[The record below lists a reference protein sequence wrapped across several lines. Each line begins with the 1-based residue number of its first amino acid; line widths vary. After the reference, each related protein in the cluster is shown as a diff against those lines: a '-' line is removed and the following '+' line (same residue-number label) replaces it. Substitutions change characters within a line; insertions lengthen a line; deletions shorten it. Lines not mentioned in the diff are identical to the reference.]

1 MLELAFVSA
10 VLALAAPSAA
20 ASQDAPA
27 APSASKAP
35 PSAEELQQKVMAL
48 FEAIQKKYQGI
59 ESPTEEQMKT
69 IQEDVALQVDAM
81 LAGID
86 LAALDN
92 ERLSV
97 LEPVIANSPKAREAM
112 TALLR
117 ERAKDPTVA
126 GFEAALKAAMMNARG
141 DGGGSVA
148 LALLDHPA
156 FLEGMESDDA
166 AFFFEMVGDDVPDA
180 ELAKRA
186 AVLEK
191 YATKFTPAAPMP
203 VLAGAEGYLRLAR
216 RALAKE
222 KADAARAAVLSA
234 VQAKA
239 EASSGREKKMLERLV
254 KSLNGAAARGEL
266 LGFPAPAMKLEWVKR
281 ADGSS
286 PFKSL
291 DDLKGR
297 IVVLDFWATW
307 CGPCVG
313 SFPKVAE
320 MRKHYREDQV
330 EIIGLTS
337 IQGMVA
343 HQKRE
348 RVNCEG
354 DPEKEKAE
362 LLVFMKD
369 MNMSWT
375 VAISAEDVFNAD
387 YGIRG
392 IPFVAILDRQGKVY
406 KTGLHPADED
416 KIRAAVD
423 ELLAKP

>member
-1 MLELAFVSA
+1 MLDLALVAS
-10 VLALAAPSAA
+10 VLALAAPAVPSP
-20 ASQDAPA
+20 QDAAPA
-27 APSASKAP
+27 AAKSP
-35 PSAEELQQKVMAL
+35 PSAEELMQKVTAL

-59 ESPTEEQMKT
+59 DNPTDEQMKE
-69 IQEDVALQVDAM
+69 IQADVAAQADAM

-86 LAALDN
+86 LATLDN

-97 LEPVIANSPKAREAM
+97 LEPLIANSPKARDAM
-112 TALLR
+112 VAILA
-117 ERAKDPTVA
+117 ERAKAPTVA
-126 GFEAALKAAMMNARG
+126 GFEAALKAAMMSARG
-141 DGGGSVA
+141 DAGGAAA

-156 FLEGMESDDA
+156 FMEGMETDDA
-166 AFFFEMVGDDVPDA
+166 GFFFDMVGDDISDA

-191 YATKFTPAAPMP
+191 YATKFTPTASIG
-203 VLAGAEGYLRLAR
+203 VLSGAEGYLRLAR
-216 RALAKE
+216 RGLPKD
-222 KADAARAAVLSA
+222 KADAARATVIAAVTA
-234 VQAKA
+234 RA
-239 EASSGREKKMLERLV
+239 ESSTGREKKSLERLS

-266 LGFPAPAMKLEWVKR
+266 IGFPAPAMTLDWVKR
-281 ADGSS
+281 ADGGS

-291 DDLKGR
+291 ADLKGR

-330 EIIGLTS
+330 EIVGVTS
-337 IQGMVA
+337 LQGMVA

-348 RVNCEG
+348 RVVCEG
-354 DPEKEKAE
+354 DAEKEKTE
-362 LLVFMKD
+362 LFAFMKD
-369 MNMSWT
+369 MGVTWT
-375 VAISAEDVFNAD
+375 VAITKEDVFNPD

-392 IPFVAILDRQGKVY
+392 IPFVAILDRDGKVF
-406 KTGLHPADED
+406 KAGLHPADED